1 MGSGSVVGVRITAVG
16 RMSSVST
23 HSFNRTVIHFGGERS
38 SPTRCVLRSYDEVQ
52 LVL

>member
-23 HSFNRTVIHFGGERS
+23 HS
-38 SPTRCVLRSYDEVQ
+38 L
-52 LVL
+52 